1 MIVRISLSLCI
12 IKDMWTIYLFHFD
25 LLTTLKN
32 LIKYLN
38 TKHANIKFI
47 SEKEVNRSLPFLN
60 VVISRNKK
68 GFTATV

>member
-1 MIVRISLSLCI
+1 MDDILV
-12 IKDMWTIYLFHFD
+12 LFRSPHYFE
-25 LLTTLKN
+25 KFN
-32 LIKYLN
+32 KYLD

-60 VVISRNKK
+60 VVISQNKK